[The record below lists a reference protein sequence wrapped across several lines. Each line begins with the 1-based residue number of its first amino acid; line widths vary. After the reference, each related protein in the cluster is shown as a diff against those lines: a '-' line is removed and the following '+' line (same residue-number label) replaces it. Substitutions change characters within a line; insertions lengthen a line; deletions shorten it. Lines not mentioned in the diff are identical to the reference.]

1 MQFAAH
7 EQATREARLRVEL
20 SQSKVEQKHYLKQ
33 VEIGKSLEKR
43 SEKKRKRD
51 AEQGIEPEQAASST
65 PKSTEQKKDFKRRR
79 KEGDDAPSNLRGK
92 DVTAGKDLQT
102 VLGQIF

>member
-1 MQFAAH
+1 M
-7 EQATREARLRVEL
+7 
-20 SQSKVEQKHYLKQ
+20 EQKHYLKQ

-43 SEKKRKRD
+43 NEKKRKRD

-65 PKSTEQKKDFKRRR
+65 PKTTEQKKDFKRRR
-79 KEGDDAPSNLRGK
+79 KEGDEAPLKLRGK
-92 DVTAGKDLQT
+92 GDTAGKDLQT

>member
-1 MQFAAH
+1 M
-7 EQATREARLRVEL
+7 
-20 SQSKVEQKHYLKQ
+20 EQKHYLKQ

-43 SEKKRKRD
+43 GGRKRRS
-51 AEQGIEPEQAASST
+51 AEEQEIEPEQAAGSS

-79 KEGDDAPSNLRGK
+79 KEGDETLSKLKGK
-92 DVTAGKDLQT
+92 HDTAGKDLQA